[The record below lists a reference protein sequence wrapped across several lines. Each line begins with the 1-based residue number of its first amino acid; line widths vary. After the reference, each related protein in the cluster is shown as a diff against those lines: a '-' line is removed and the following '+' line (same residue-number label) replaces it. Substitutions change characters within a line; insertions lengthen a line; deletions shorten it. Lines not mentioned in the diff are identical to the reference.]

1 MAAAEHM
8 GESHGSV
15 RGAVQWRKLKRA
27 QDSRGEAHAWERSE
41 HPTVSVGFRIVTV
54 IPLTK
59 CKVEKITKY
68 TM

>member
-15 RGAVQWRKLKRA
+15 RGAVHWGKLKRA
-27 QDSRGEAHAWERSE
+27 QEANAWERSE
-41 HPTVSVGFRIVTV
+41 HPTVSVGFGIVTV